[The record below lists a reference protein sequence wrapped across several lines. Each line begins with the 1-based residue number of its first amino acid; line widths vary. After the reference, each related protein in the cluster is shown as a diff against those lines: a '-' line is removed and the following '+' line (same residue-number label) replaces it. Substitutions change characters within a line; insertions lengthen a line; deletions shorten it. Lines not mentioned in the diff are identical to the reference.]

1 MYNDNIKKIFTKKV
15 IKITA
20 EEILKCR
27 SCRELF
33 PDNTHEAEKVYI
45 SLMKKFHPDV
55 CSDSLCNEV
64 SAVINNLYRKFKNI
78 PEKKCFS
85 LYNCDFQ
92 YIREYK
98 REDGKMYFSDDSV
111 CFILES
117 ELENIIYPAFKSLT
131 SGINPKAL
139 EQAHSF
145 LPRIKHTEII
155 GNGNIFL
162 STETDKGEF
171 PLDEVLD
178 FFGNDIDPRH
188 CAWITSRLLGMCCFA
203 ELGGNVWN
211 CLSTDNLMINPKMH
225 TLRIVGGWWF
235 SAKEGQKMSGVQS
248 EIYDIMPPSC
258 RTDGIARSITDL
270 ECVKAVCRKIF
281 PKNSPKP
288 MLDFAERPCM
298 SDAFSEME
306 YWEDTIIKSFG
317 GRYFTEMKICINDI
331 YN

>member
-1 MYNDNIKKIFTKKV
+1 M

-27 SCRELF
+27 SCTEIF
-33 PDNTHEAEKVYI
+33 PDNPLEAEKIYI

-55 CSDSLCNEV
+55 CSDSLCGEV

-78 PEKKCFS
+78 PEKKHFS

-92 YIREYK
+92 YIREYE

-111 CFILES
+111 YFILES
-117 ELENIIYPAFKSLT
+117 ELENIIYPAFKSLI
-131 SGINPKAL
+131 SGINQKAL
-139 EQAHSF
+139 EQARSF
-145 LPRIKHTEII
+145 LPRIKRTEII

-162 STETDKGEF
+162 NTETEKGEF

-178 FFGNDIDPRH
+178 FFGDDIDSRH
-188 CAWITSRLLGMCCFA
+188 CAWIISRLLGMCCFA
-203 ELGGNVWN
+203 QLGGNVWN
-211 CLSTDNLMINPKMH
+211 CLSTDNLLINPKMH
-225 TLRIVGGWWF
+225 TLRIIGGWWF
-235 SAKEGQKMSGVQS
+235 SAKDGQKMSGVQS
-248 EIYDIMPPSC
+248 GIYDIMPPSC

-270 ECVKAVCRKIF
+270 ECVKAICRKIF

-288 MLDFAERPCM
+288 MLDFSERPCM

-317 GRYFTEMKICINDI
+317 GRFFTEMNICINDI